1 MALANQK
8 LIRALRSSAQRLRSG
23 ESYMWGHPGRC
34 NCGFLATELTPLSA
48 NDLLEVSTEKPGDW
62 TEHARAYCAD
72 SGLPVDE
79 VITLLLRE
87 GLTVSDLEHLENL
100 SGPNILKHIG
110 RPLQRNQ
117 AADAAEYMETWAGL
131 LENDFLVEELKGPEI
146 WNTAE
151 ILKNRQV
158 PISQHKKPIF
168 V

>member
-1 MALANQK
+1 MAIANQK
-8 LIRALRSSAQRLRSG
+8 LIRALRNSANRIRSG

-48 NDLLEVSTEKPGDW
+48 SDLLEISTEKPGDW

-79 VITLLLRE
+79 VISLLLRE

-100 SGPNILKHIG
+100 SSPQILKHIN
-110 RPLQRNQ
+110 RPLHRNQ
-117 AADAAEYMETWAGL
+117 SADAAEYMETWASL
-131 LENDFLVEELKGPEI
+131 LENDYLVEELKGPEI
-146 WNTAE
+146 WNTDE
-151 ILKNRQV
+151 ILKDRQV
-158 PISQHKKPIF
+158 SINQHKKPIF